1 MKTCGSY
8 SVASVASSIS
18 GGADDRLPP
27 VTPVDPKAWEL
38 YLQGLDFQQQM
49 TPSGFDQAADAFRS
63 SLDAAPDYSL
73 ARVGL
78 AAAWLA
84 GSAAGGQGPARV
96 EDARD
101 TLKAVLTFDPDL
113 PEALGLLAYI
123 RRQYDWDLQGAL
135 LDSERAVQLN
145 PGDPE
150 LMSGASIAMF
160 SLGRFDTA
168 GELLQAAVSQDPLN
182 LSRRLRLGLL
192 QEFSGDY
199 DAALSSYRQ
208 IIGLNPEF
216 PAASAF
222 RARVKILQ
230 EKPESALRESE
241 LETDPFWKR
250 YSKILALSALE
261 RHEEADELLEQMI
274 REEGHRAAYQVA
286 EAHAFRGDSEAAFEW
301 LARAY
306 DQKDGGLR
314 EILGNRFLQNLHGD
328 HRWEGL
334 LTRLGL
340 PLDLNQ

>member
-1 MKTCGSY
+1 M
-8 SVASVASSIS
+8 
-18 GGADDRLPP
+18 
-27 VTPVDPKAWEL
+27 
-38 YLQGLDFQQQM
+38 
-49 TPSGFDQAADAFRS
+49 
-63 SLDAAPDYSL
+63 DAAPDYSL

-84 GSAAGGQGPARV
+84 GSAVGGQDPARV

-101 TLKAVLTFDPDL
+101 TLKAALTFDPDL

-135 LDSERAVQLN
+135 LDSERAFQLN

-150 LMSGASIAMF
+150 LMSGASIALF

-168 GELLQAAVSQDPLN
+168 GELLEAAVSQDPLN

-261 RHEEADELLEQMI
+261 RHEEADELLDRMI

-286 EAHAFRGDSEAAFEW
+286 EIHAFRGNSEAAFEW

-306 DQKDGGLR
+306 NQKDGGLR
-314 EILGNRFLQNLHGD
+314 EVLGNRFLQNLHD
-328 HRWEGL
+328 DDRWVDL
-334 LTRLGL
+334 LNRLGL